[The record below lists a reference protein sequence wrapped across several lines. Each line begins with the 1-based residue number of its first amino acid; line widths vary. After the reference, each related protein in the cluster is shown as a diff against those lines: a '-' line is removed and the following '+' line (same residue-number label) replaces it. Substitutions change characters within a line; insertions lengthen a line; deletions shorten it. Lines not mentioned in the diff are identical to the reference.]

1 MHTRELTLFAVIV
14 MTCVCHSSAKLKAP
28 AGRSDG
34 EVSAVFRADRVLPKE
49 ILQGSNYRI
58 SGRIEV
64 EEYKYIF
71 TVTSDFGEFT
81 ARGRDMLDL
90 RLRELKSIEAAK
102 VLAKDQ
108 HAVNGI
114 LAPLEDTGKGLNL
127 LLTQPLETLGRAP
140 KGFGLMIN
148 QYLDPSDRRAGSLER
163 RKLAVQLDCDPE
175 TNNPI
180 LKKLLDDM
188 SLEHGGGS
196 LLTKAAMSFVP
207 GLSLLPTT
215 AEMKETIA
223 NSPPSEI
230 NSQIGKELEAADV
243 EKSIRSRF
251 CKSAA
256 FTTMQRLQ
264 LMDEF
269 RALKGVP
276 GRAAL
281 LQAAVHAYS
290 ESEALSTIREGKM
303 LTDIHKKKPIL
314 NLDFVGLPVAVL
326 NDGTHAFVCSY
337 DYLTNTQELI
347 DGVAAYRMSKPTVET
362 VLIMSGGVSAAA
374 SRTMES
380 ARIVIAKDTV
390 EINR

>member
-1 MHTRELTLFAVIV
+1 
-14 MTCVCHSSAKLKAP
+14 
-28 AGRSDG
+28 
-34 EVSAVFRADRVLPKE
+34 
-49 ILQGSNYRI
+49 
-58 SGRIEV
+58 
-64 EEYKYIF
+64 
-71 TVTSDFGEFT
+71 
-81 ARGRDMLDL
+81 
-90 RLRELKSIEAAK
+90 
-102 VLAKDQ
+102 
-108 HAVNGI
+108 
-114 LAPLEDTGKGLNL
+114 
-127 LLTQPLETLGRAP
+127 
-140 KGFGLMIN
+140 
-148 QYLDPSDRRAGSLER
+148 
-163 RKLAVQLDCDPE
+163 
-175 TNNPI
+175 
-180 LKKLLDDM
+180 
-188 SLEHGGGS
+188 
-196 LLTKAAMSFVP
+196 
-207 GLSLLPTT
+207 
-215 AEMKETIA
+215 MKETIA